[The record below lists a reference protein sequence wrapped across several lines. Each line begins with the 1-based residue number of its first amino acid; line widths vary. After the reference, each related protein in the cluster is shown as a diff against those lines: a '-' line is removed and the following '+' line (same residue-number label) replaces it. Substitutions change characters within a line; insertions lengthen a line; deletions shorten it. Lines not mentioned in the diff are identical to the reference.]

1 MEFFPLR
8 WSVSFFIPRKSCKV
22 FSGLQESCSS
32 PYSIS
37 SADSGGLSRPT
48 SRRLTQGTG
57 TAMDSGKWI
66 RELREERF
74 VKSSDIERISR
85 SIADV
90 KGNADFYV
98 SHSTLADV
106 ETGSVPS
113 IHKLFSLAACLK
125 VSLEEL
131 LLVFGID
138 ANEVKQFVGQTEAGV
153 RGASAIEAREPGF
166 RFQLNFDN
174 SLNSHETS
182 LLRLNPQELAAL
194 PPALRKRL
202 DPRRYRYAVVGL
214 KDDTMGDLIPP
225 GSLVEVDVMQNA
237 VQVFDWRSMR
247 ERPVYLVW
255 HTDGH
260 SCCWCQLEGKELTLL
275 PYPLSRQPV
284 RRFKVPREASV
295 IGRVINAWLP
305 FDQLPNG
312 GATH

>member
-1 MEFFPLR
+1 MH
-8 WSVSFFIPRKSCKV
+8 
-22 FSGLQESCSS
+22 
-32 PYSIS
+32 
-37 SADSGGLSRPT
+37 
-48 SRRLTQGTG
+48 
-57 TAMDSGKWI
+57 SGKWI
-66 RELREERF
+66 QELREERF

-85 SIADV
+85 SIADLRS
-90 KGNADFYV
+90 NADFYV
-98 SHSTLADV
+98 SHSSLADI

-113 IHKLFSLAACLK
+113 IHKLFTLAACLK

-138 ANEVKQFVGQTEAGV
+138 VNEVRHFAGQGEP
-153 RGASAIEAREPGF
+153 RSSAPTAVEAREPGS
-166 RFQLNFDN
+166 RFQLNFDASFN
-174 SLNSHETS
+174 RHETS

-194 PPALRKRL
+194 PPAVRKHL
-202 DPRRYRYAVVGL
+202 DPHRYRYAVVGL

-225 GSLVEVDVMQNA
+225 TSLVEVDAMQSA
-237 VQVFDWRSMR
+237 VQVFAWKSML

-305 FDQLPNG
+305 FGQSLNG
-312 GATH
+312 AATHCRPAGNHR

>member
-1 MEFFPLR
+1 
-8 WSVSFFIPRKSCKV
+8 
-22 FSGLQESCSS
+22 
-32 PYSIS
+32 
-37 SADSGGLSRPT
+37 
-48 SRRLTQGTG
+48 
-57 TAMDSGKWI
+57 MDSGKWI

-85 SIADV
+85 SIADE
-90 KGNADFYV
+90 KNNADFYV

-125 VSLEEL
+125 VSLDEL

-138 ANEVKQFVGQTEAGV
+138 ANEVRQFEGPGESTLRA
-153 RGASAIEAREPGF
+153 RAIDDREPNF
-166 RFQLNFDN
+166 RFQLNFD
-174 SLNSHETS
+174 SSFSSKETS
-182 LLRLNPQELAAL
+182 LLRLNPQELATL

-214 KDDTMGDLIPP
+214 NDDTMGELIPP
-225 GSLVEVDVMQNA
+225 GSLVEIDVMQNA
-237 VQVFDWRSMR
+237 VQVFDWKSMR

-255 HTDGH
+255 HANGH

-305 FDQLPNG
+305 FDQLSNG

>member
-1 MEFFPLR
+1 
-8 WSVSFFIPRKSCKV
+8 
-22 FSGLQESCSS
+22 
-32 PYSIS
+32 
-37 SADSGGLSRPT
+37 
-48 SRRLTQGTG
+48 
-57 TAMDSGKWI
+57 MDSGKLI

-74 VKSSDIERISR
+74 VKSTDIERIRR
-85 SIADV
+85 SIASD

-125 VSLEEL
+125 VSLDDL

-138 ANEVKQFVGQTEAGV
+138 ASEVRQYAGQGEPGSRGPAALEA
-153 RGASAIEAREPGF
+153 RGARETGF

-202 DPRRYRYAVVGL
+202 DPRRYRYAVVGI

-260 SCCWCQLEGKELTLL
+260 SCCWCQMEGKELTLL

-305 FDQLPNG
+305 FDQLANG
-312 GATH
+312 ASTH

>member
-1 MEFFPLR
+1 M
-8 WSVSFFIPRKSCKV
+8 
-22 FSGLQESCSS
+22 
-32 PYSIS
+32 
-37 SADSGGLSRPT
+37 
-48 SRRLTQGTG
+48 TG
-57 TAMDSGKWI
+57 HNMDSGKWI

-90 KGNADFYV
+90 KGNTDFYI

-113 IHKLFSLAACLK
+113 IHKLLSLAACLK
-125 VSLEEL
+125 VSLEDL

-138 ANEVKQFVGQTEAGV
+138 GNEVRQFTGQGELGL
-153 RGASAIEAREPGF
+153 RDSKAIEAREPGL
-166 RFQLNFDN
+166 RLQLNFDA
-174 SLNSHETS
+174 SFNSHETS
-182 LLRLNPQELAAL
+182 LLKLDPQELATL
-194 PPALRKRL
+194 PLALRKRL

-214 KDDTMGDLIPP
+214 KDDTMGDMIPP

-237 VQVFDWRSMR
+237 VQVFDWKSMR
-247 ERPVYLVW
+247 ERPVYLLW
-255 HTDGH
+255 HTEGH

-305 FDQLPNG
+305 FDQSSNRRP
-312 GATH
+312 TH

>member
-1 MEFFPLR
+1 
-8 WSVSFFIPRKSCKV
+8 
-22 FSGLQESCSS
+22 
-32 PYSIS
+32 
-37 SADSGGLSRPT
+37 
-48 SRRLTQGTG
+48 
-57 TAMDSGKWI
+57 MDSGKWI

-74 VKSSDIERISR
+74 VKSSDVERISR

-138 ANEVKQFVGQTEAGV
+138 ASEVRQFVGQVEPNLSRLESHET
-153 RGASAIEAREPGF
+153 RGPSF
-166 RFQLNFDN
+166 RFQLNFDA
-174 SLNSHETS
+174 SLNSHETN
-182 LLRLNPQELAAL
+182 LLKLNPQELAAL

-225 GSLVEVDVMQNA
+225 GSLVEIDVMQNA
-237 VQVFDWRSMR
+237 VQVFDWRTMR

-305 FDQLPNG
+305 FEQLPSG
-312 GATH
+312 TATH

>member
-1 MEFFPLR
+1 
-8 WSVSFFIPRKSCKV
+8 
-22 FSGLQESCSS
+22 
-32 PYSIS
+32 
-37 SADSGGLSRPT
+37 
-48 SRRLTQGTG
+48 LTQEITG
-57 TAMDSGKWI
+57 TAMDAGKGI

-85 SIADV
+85 SIAVV
-90 KGNADFYV
+90 KGADFYIA
-98 SHSTLADV
+98 HSTLADI

-138 ANEVKQFVGQTEAGV
+138 LNEIRQFSSQVESGLRGEA
-153 RGASAIEAREPGF
+153 AIEAREPGF
-166 RFQLNFDN
+166 RVQHDLDASF
-174 SLNSHETS
+174 NSHETS
-182 LLRLNPQELAAL
+182 LLRLNPQEMAAL
-194 PPALRKRL
+194 PPRLRNRL
-202 DPRRYRYAVVGL
+202 DPRRYRYGVVGL
-214 KDDTMGDLIPP
+214 NDDTMGDLIPP
-225 GSLVEVDVMQNA
+225 GCLVEVDVLQNA
-237 VQVFDWRSMR
+237 VKVFEWKSIR

-275 PYPLSRQPV
+275 PYPLSRQPI

-305 FDQLPNG
+305 FDQSNNG
-312 GATH
+312 RANSLVAGL

>member
-1 MEFFPLR
+1 
-8 WSVSFFIPRKSCKV
+8 
-22 FSGLQESCSS
+22 
-32 PYSIS
+32 
-37 SADSGGLSRPT
+37 
-48 SRRLTQGTG
+48 
-57 TAMDSGKWI
+57 MDSGKWI

-85 SIADV
+85 SIADA

-138 ANEVKQFVGQTEAGV
+138 SGQVSQFGGQGEPAG
-153 RGASAIEAREPGF
+153 RRLSGLETREPGF
-166 RFQLNFDN
+166 RFQLNFDSSFN
-174 SLNSHETS
+174 NNETS
-182 LLRLNPQELAAL
+182 LLRLNPQELASL

-202 DPRRYRYAVVGL
+202 DPRRYRYAVVGS
-214 KDDTMGDLIPP
+214 KDDTMGELIPP

-237 VQVFDWRSMR
+237 VQVFEWRSMR

-275 PYPLSRQPV
+275 PYPLSRQPI

-305 FDQLPNG
+305 FDQLSNG
-312 GATH
+312 AHAH

>member
-1 MEFFPLR
+1 
-8 WSVSFFIPRKSCKV
+8 
-22 FSGLQESCSS
+22 
-32 PYSIS
+32 
-37 SADSGGLSRPT
+37 
-48 SRRLTQGTG
+48 
-57 TAMDSGKWI
+57 MDSGKWI
-66 RELREERF
+66 RELREDRF
-74 VKSSDIERISR
+74 VKSSDIERVSR
-85 SIADV
+85 SIADI

-98 SHSTLADV
+98 SHSTLADI

-125 VSLEEL
+125 ISLDDL
-131 LLVFGID
+131 LLGFGID
-138 ANEVKQFVGQTEAGV
+138 PSEVTHFAGPLEPSPH
-153 RGASAIEAREPGF
+153 RPDTSDAREPSF
-166 RFQLNFDN
+166 RFQLNFDTRFD
-174 SLNSHETS
+174 SRETS
-182 LLRLNPQELAAL
+182 LLRLDAQELAAL

-237 VQVFDWRSMR
+237 VQVFSWTTMR

-260 SCCWCQLEGKELTLL
+260 SCCWCQMEGKELTLL

-305 FDQLPNG
+305 FGQLPNG
-312 GATH
+312 GATLQSTG

>member
-1 MEFFPLR
+1 
-8 WSVSFFIPRKSCKV
+8 
-22 FSGLQESCSS
+22 
-32 PYSIS
+32 
-37 SADSGGLSRPT
+37 
-48 SRRLTQGTG
+48 
-57 TAMDSGKWI
+57 MDSGKWI

-85 SIADV
+85 SIAEA
-90 KGNADFYV
+90 KGNPDFYV

-138 ANEVKQFVGQTEAGV
+138 ASDVRQFAGQLEPGLP
-153 RGASAIEAREPGF
+153 RLEPPEGREPSF
-166 RFQLNFDN
+166 RFQLNFDA
-174 SLNSHETS
+174 SLNSHETN
-182 LLRLNPQELAAL
+182 LLKLNPQELAAL

-202 DPRRYRYAVVGL
+202 DPKRYRYAVVGL

-225 GSLVEVDVMQNA
+225 GSLVEVDVMQNT

-305 FDQLPNG
+305 FEQLPNG
-312 GATH
+312 STTH

>member
-1 MEFFPLR
+1 
-8 WSVSFFIPRKSCKV
+8 
-22 FSGLQESCSS
+22 
-32 PYSIS
+32 
-37 SADSGGLSRPT
+37 
-48 SRRLTQGTG
+48 
-57 TAMDSGKWI
+57 MDSGKWI

-138 ANEVKQFVGQTEAGV
+138 ANEVRQFAGQAEP
-153 RGASAIEAREPGF
+153 GARVPTALETREPSF
-166 RFQLNFDN
+166 RFQLNFDT
-174 SLNSHETS
+174 SFNSHETS

-312 GATH
+312 GGPTH

>member
-1 MEFFPLR
+1 
-8 WSVSFFIPRKSCKV
+8 
-22 FSGLQESCSS
+22 
-32 PYSIS
+32 
-37 SADSGGLSRPT
+37 
-48 SRRLTQGTG
+48 
-57 TAMDSGKWI
+57 MDSGKWI

-85 SIADV
+85 SIADG

-125 VSLEEL
+125 VSLDDL

-138 ANEVKQFVGQTEAGV
+138 DNEVRQYAGQGEPGS
-153 RGASAIEAREPGF
+153 RGPAALEARETRETGF

-174 SLNSHETS
+174 SFNSHETS

-260 SCCWCQLEGKELTLL
+260 SCCWCQMEGKELTLL

-305 FDQLPNG
+305 FDQLPNE
-312 GATH
+312 ASTH